1 MFGTFGRA
9 THTVWMD
16 GRPHPSK
23 YAPHTFEG
31 FTTGVW
37 EGDMLTTYTTHI
49 KMGYLR
55 RNGVPTSDETTVTE
69 HWVRHGD
76 VLTVTTVVEDPVY
89 LTEPLVRSQNWQLD
103 PEVQR
108 LATPCEPVVEV
119 ARKPGTVPH
128 YLPGTNPFLK
138 EVTNLYNIPMEA
150 VRGGAE
156 TMYPEYRKKLKDQ
169 YVAPA
174 KCKRYCCG
182 WTSGLGQNSITGKLD
197 CDGSEAK
204 AP

>member
-1 MFGTFGRA
+1 
-9 THTVWMD
+9 
-16 GRPHPSK
+16 
-23 YAPHTFEG
+23 
-31 FTTGVW
+31 
-37 EGDMLTTYTTHI
+37 
-49 KMGYLR
+49 
-55 RNGVPTSDETTVTE
+55 
-69 HWVRHGD
+69 
-76 VLTVTTVVEDPVY
+76 
-89 LTEPLVRSQNWQLD
+89 
-103 PEVQR
+103 
-108 LATPCEPVVEV
+108 V

>member
-138 EVTNLYNIPMEA
+138 EVTNMYNIPIEA

-156 TMYPEYRKKLKDQ
+156 TMYPEYRKKLKDE
-169 YVAPA
+169 YAAPA